1 MTAMSNSGPTL
12 NRSFPVHMYPG
23 DQKSER
29 DPEFR
34 TRPETR
40 FLKKFLPQS
49 NDRKRPVQMYPRE
62 FSFGAHSH
70 AVRRKS
76 RDTLTP

>member
-1 MTAMSNSGPTL
+1 MSNSGPTL
-12 NRSFPVHMYPG
+12 NRSVPGHMYPG

-40 FLKKFLPQS
+40 FSKKFLYELH
-49 NDRKRPVQMYPRE
+49 DRKRFVQMYPRE

>member
-1 MTAMSNSGPTL
+1 MFNSGPTL
-12 NRSFPVHMYPG
+12 NRSVLGSMYPG

-29 DPEFR
+29 DPEFG
-34 TRPETR
+34 TRPGIR
-40 FLKKFLPQS
+40 FLKKFLPQP
-49 NDRKRPVQMYPRE
+49 NDRKRPVQMYPTK

-70 AVRRKS
+70 VVKRKS